1 MGDDMGISLANVDV
15 GGLFS
20 GLGTLAKDIRTAIT
34 GVDPDKAAL
43 IEQKLLEIEAAGQQ
57 GQMAINAAEAATGKA
72 GWRNGLG
79 WVCVAGFAYQF
90 LAYPL
95 LAWLCLNMKWVSPPP
110 LDASIMVNLLGA
122 MLGLGTMKV
131 IDLKNGTRT

>member
-1 MGDDMGISLANVDV
+1 MGLSLANVDV

-43 IEQKLLEIEAAGQQ
+43 IEEKLLAIEAAGQQ
-57 GQMAINAAEAATGKA
+57 GQMAINQAEAATGKA

-79 WVCVAGFAYQF
+79 WVCVTGFAYQF
-90 LAYPL
+90 VAYPML
-95 LAWLCLNMKWVSPPP
+95 TWLCENMKWVAPPVIYP
-110 LDASIMVNLLGA
+110 AVMVNLLGA

-131 IDLKNGTRT
+131 MDLKNGTRT